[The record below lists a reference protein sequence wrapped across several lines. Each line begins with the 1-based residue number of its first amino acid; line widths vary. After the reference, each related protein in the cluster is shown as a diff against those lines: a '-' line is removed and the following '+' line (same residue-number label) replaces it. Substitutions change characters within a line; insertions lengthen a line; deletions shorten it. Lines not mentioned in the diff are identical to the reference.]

1 MRKIAIIL
9 PMVVLAALHSFAQTS
24 VELIPTAGYTFASR
38 TDFYDY
44 YGRINDGLSLG
55 GSVKFNL
62 NRIFGIEL
70 LYSHMVTQSGL
81 YDYGFPGVKRVGGHL
96 SFDYIMAGAV
106 QSFTIPNSTVHPF
119 IGAFLGAAVLTPG
132 VTTADYSS
140 DTRFAMG
147 LQLGTNIYMSP
158 RFGLQLKA
166 QLLAPV
172 TAAGGSYYYSNYYG
186 SGGSISTYSD
196 IYQFSLS
203 GGLIIALGRVLPA
216 QVYPRSYRPHPR
228 YRRYYYY

>member
-9 PMVVLAALHSFAQTS
+9 PLVVLAALHSFAQTS

-38 TDFYDY
+38 TNFYDS
-44 YGRINDGLSLG
+44 YGRISDGLSLG
-55 GSVKFNL
+55 GSIKFNL
-62 NRIFGIEL
+62 NRSFGIEL
-70 LYSHMVTQSGL
+70 LYSHMGTQSGL
-81 YDYGFPGVKRVGGHL
+81 YDYGYPRTKIAGGDL
-96 SFDYIMAGAV
+96 SLDYIMAGAV
-106 QSFTIPNSTVHPF
+106 QSFTIPNSTVRPF

-132 VTTADYSS
+132 VTTTDQTS

-147 LQLGTNIYMSP
+147 VQLGTNIYMSP

-172 TAAGGSYYYSNYYG
+172 DATGGSYYYNGYN
-186 SGGSISTYSD
+186 SGGNVSTYSD

-203 GGLIIALGRVLPA
+203 AGLIIGLGRVLPA
-216 QVYPRSYRPHPR
+216 QTYHRARSYRPRPR
-228 YRRYYYY
+228 PYRYYY